1 MPKNSSDSAAR
12 YRLAEALKKRLS
24 YMPLEKITIKQLTD
38 DCGLNR
44 QTFYYHFDDIYD
56 LLKWLFEWEAETAVH
71 LHDVSVSWKD
81 TMRKML
87 KYLSDNKRFC
97 VSVLNS
103 VGHRHVS
110 RFLLDFMSTL
120 TEKIISDCMEEY
132 GIAPAESDREFAD
145 FFIDFY
151 SGAAA
156 LMIERRLLDEIKL
169 TDDQL
174 IAYIEKIAVN
184 NIKGYY
190 SL

>member
-1 MPKNSSDSAAR
+1 
-12 YRLAEALKKRLS
+12 
-24 YMPLEKITIKQLTD
+24 MPLEKITIKQLTD

-81 TMRKML
+81 TLREML
-87 KYLSDNKRFC
+87 RYLADNKRFC

-103 VGHRHVS
+103 VEHRNVS
-110 RFLLDFMSTL
+110 RFLIDFMSIL
-120 TEKIISDCMEEY
+120 TEKIIADCMDKF
-132 GIAPAESDREFAD
+132 GLAPAETDKEFVD
-145 FFIDFY
+145 FFIEFY

-169 TDDQL
+169 SDEQL

-190 SL
+190 NK